1 MTRLLHRPLE
11 LHVIEDEGAW
21 DFAPQEVGED

>member
-21 DFAPQEVGED
+21 DLAPEEAHDD